1 MGSTTNYGLPYP
13 DNTDP
18 LDIAGDIQALA
29 DTIDTELLDVANA
42 GTGSLIVA
50 YAYDA
55 TPTATISNTT
65 TETSLVSYSVSG
77 ASAGNIYRIKAGGS
91 YLNNT
96 GANRTITM
104 RAKLGATT
112 VISGTSGNLT
122 TNASE
127 RPWKWEIDLYIEST
141 SAQVMA
147 STFMLG
153 GVGLSSTALTAN
165 IIASTGAIGTATE
178 DLTSAKTLD
187 LTGQL
192 SINSTNNT
200 MTLYYYEIVRLV
212 P

>member
-1 MGSTTNYGLPYP
+1 MGSTSNYGLPYP

-29 DTIDTELLDVANA
+29 DSIDTELLDVANA
-42 GTGSLIVA
+42 GTGSLLVA

-55 TPTATISNTT
+55 SPTATISNTT

-77 ASAGNIYRIKAGGS
+77 ASAGNIYRVKAGGS

-96 GANRTITM
+96 GTNRTITM
-104 RAKLGATT
+104 RAKLGSTT
-112 VISGTSGNLT
+112 VVSGTSGNLT

-127 RPWKWEIDLYIEST
+127 RAWTWWLDLYVEST
-141 SAQVMA
+141 SAQVM
-147 STFMLG
+147 SSVFTLG
-153 GVGLSSTALTAN
+153 GPGLSSTILTAN
-165 IIASTGAIGTATE
+165 IIASTNGIGTATE
-178 DLTSAKTLD
+178 DLTSAKTWD

-192 SINSTNNT
+192 SVASTNNT
-200 MTLYYYEIVRLV
+200 MTLYYYEIVRLL